1 MNSTLTRSAALSAAL
16 IASLGLSACF
26 MPPNSLAASTP
37 ADSAPSA
44 ETEEA
49 AAEPAA
55 AEPTTSSAAAAAAA
69 AEQGTRD
76 NPWRAGDELVTDEW
90 ELVVGATNL
99 DANAVVADGN
109 MFNDP
114 PEPGFQYIQVPLS
127 VTYVGDES
135 ASTMEIQVAYVAA
148 SGETYEAWDASVAV
162 PDDNQMQELY
172 SGGSASFNEYL
183 MVPSEGI
190 ADGLLRVE
198 VGMIGGAQGFVT
210 LD

>member
-1 MNSTLTRSAALSAAL
+1 MNSTLTRSAAMSAAL

-26 MPPNSLAASTP
+26 MPPSPAAAPSGDT
-37 ADSAPSA
+37 APSA
-44 ETEEA
+44 EVEEA
-49 AAEPAA
+49 AVEPPTAEPAA
-55 AEPTTSSAAAAAAA
+55 SSEAAEPP

-76 NPWRAGDELVTDEW
+76 NPWRAGDQLVTDEW

-99 DANAVVADGN
+99 DANAIVAEGN

-114 PEPGFQYIQVPLS
+114 PEAGFQYIQVPLS

-172 SGGSASFNEYL
+172 SGGTASFNEYL